1 MIKTP
6 VRGMRDILPSDM
18 ELRSYVL
25 GVIQRHAAQAGFAQI
40 ETPALEHREN
50 LTSRIGG
57 DNEKLIFEV
66 LKRGASLEAGLT
78 ELYDEA
84 VNTTAGSD
92 PFASEADATFAKHGD
107 DSNGVGASRLARAKE
122 ILSDSALRYDL
133 TVPLARYYAANQG
146 ELNTPF
152 KSLQIGPVWRA
163 DAPQKGRYRQFTQ
176 CDFDILGDASP
187 LAEVDCITTVGGILQ
202 EICTAAGVQN
212 LTITLNDR
220 RILTAVC
227 TAAGFAIDDHPA
239 VLVILDKQDKIGL
252 PGVQT
257 ELQAAGF
264 AQENV
269 ERLIALLQNAPT
281 PPSADTP
288 QANTDTLQTNA
299 IADATREASQST
311 SVATPVASDDFA
323 ASLQNFVAPLNLDP
337 SIVENLLAIHAAVT
351 ATLPV
356 RLIFNPCLVRGMGYY
371 TGPIFEVSAAG
382 LSSSI
387 GGGGRYDEMIGR
399 FTGQNVPACGFSI
412 GFERLLVILSD
423 LGFRPPIATK
433 KIALLVSKKVATSD
447 YASVLARAAALR
459 AQGYTASIL
468 PMTHNL
474 GKQIGRL
481 EAAGYG
487 EFEKFYGDN

>member
-1 MIKTP
+1 MC
-6 VRGMRDILPSDM
+6 LAS
-18 ELRSYVL
+18 S
-25 GVIQRHAAQAGFAQI
+25 RHAAQAGFAQI

-84 VNTTAGSD
+84 VNATAGSD
-92 PFASEADATFAKHGD
+92 PFASEADTTFVKHGD

-122 ILSDSALRYDL
+122 LLSDSALRYDL

-146 ELNTPF
+146 ELSTPF

-187 LAEVDCITTVGGILQ
+187 LAEVDCIATVGGILQ

-252 PGVQT
+252 PGVQA

-299 IADATREASQST
+299 IADATRKAPQST
-311 SVATPVASDDFA
+311 STATPVASDDFA
-323 ASLQNFVAPLNLDP
+323 ASLQNFVTPLNLDP
-337 SIVENLLAIHAAVT
+337 NIVENLLAIHAAV
-351 ATLPV
+351 AVTLPV
-356 RLIFNPCLVRGMGYY
+356 RLAFNPCLVRGMGYY

-423 LGFRPPIATK
+423 LGFRPPVVTK
-433 KIALLVSKKVATSD
+433 KIALLVSKKVATSN
-447 YASVLARAAALR
+447 YASILAHAAALR
-459 AQGYTASIL
+459 AQGYTSSIL
-468 PMTHNL
+468 PMAHNL

-481 EAAGYG
+481 EAAGYS
-487 EFEKFYGDN
+487 EFEKFYGNN